1 MEEFKWFLYSII
13 PLWITITIMVTTR
26 NWNLW
31 SFWNMKDDNIQ
42 ETYRI
47 NDYQNH
53 EPLISWWAL
62 YRSDGGYYI
71 WEFSNVKTENP
82 QKKRNGFWT
91 MYYPDWC
98 VLTWNWINWII
109 EWNWTYD
116 CNEWIYSWEFKNN
129 KINGLWVLK
138 NKDNSYYSW
147 EWLNEEPHWYGT
159 LKYQDWAI
167 YEWYW
172 VKWIKEWTWKYTS
185 TAGNIYEW
193 MFSKWLKNWKWK
205 VTYVDW
211 TVQEWIWEND
221 EFKDPINVAPQ
232 EQIMTWNNENEAD

>member
-1 MEEFKWFLYSII
+1 MEEVKWFIYWII
-13 PLWITITIMVTTR
+13 PLWITITIMVTTW
-26 NWNLW
+26 NWNLG
-31 SFWNMKDDNIQ
+31 SFWNLKTQNTIQ
-42 ETYRI
+42 EYRI
-47 NDYQNH
+47 NDYENY
-53 EPLISWWAL
+53 EPVVSWWGL
-62 YRSDGGYYI
+62 HWSDWWYYL
-71 WEFSNVKTENP
+71 WEYSDNSNETP
-82 QKKRNGFWT
+82 HKKRHWFWV

-98 VLTWNWINWII
+98 ILTGDWKNWII
-109 EWNWTYD
+109 DWKWTYD

-129 KINGLWVLK
+129 KINWLWVLK

-172 VKWIKEWTWKYTS
+172 VKWIKEWTWKYIS

-205 VTYVDW
+205 VTYADW

-221 EFKDPINVAPQ
+221 EFVEAINVAPP
-232 EQIMTWNNENEAD
+232 EQIMTWNIENEAG